1 LTASLEIGTAT
12 GGFIPSLS
20 GIQESREVAEKKEE
34 ERRALLREHRKVE
47 RELVKQG
54 KKPYFIKKCKHWM
67 CQVHQVVKP

>member
-47 RELVKQG
+47 RELAKQG
-54 KKPYFIKKCKHWM
+54 KKPYFIKKCKHRM